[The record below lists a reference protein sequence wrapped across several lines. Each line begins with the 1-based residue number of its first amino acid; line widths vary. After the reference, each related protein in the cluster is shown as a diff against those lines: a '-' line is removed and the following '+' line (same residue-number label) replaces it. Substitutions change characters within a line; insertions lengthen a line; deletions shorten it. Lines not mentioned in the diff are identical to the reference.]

1 MKLHIHECMCTM
13 YPVCILRVGY
23 MYIDYYVYENTCTSY
38 RVPWCVPRRVHCTV
52 IYCNRT
58 GDFIFKNRSIK

>member
-23 MYIDYYVYENTCTSY
+23 MYIDYYVYENTEY
-38 RVPWCVPRRVHCTV
+38 PGVCVRYTPVHCTV